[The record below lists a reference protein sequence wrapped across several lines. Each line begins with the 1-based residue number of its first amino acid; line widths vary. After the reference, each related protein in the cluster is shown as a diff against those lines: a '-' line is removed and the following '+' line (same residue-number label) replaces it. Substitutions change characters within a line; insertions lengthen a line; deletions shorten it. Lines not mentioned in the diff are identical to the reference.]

1 MNVCF
6 PIYNRKQYVK
16 LDHTL
21 YTVRFDQYSSW
32 GPARVRILQYRQHRI
47 VNAKIMQLAGKFFI
61 FLSIVLFAFHAGPAQ
76 AEILDGSGSGTIT
89 ISPLSISRDNLL
101 VADGCDEAREWYDE
115 GLRLSD
121 DSDREA
127 YYYQQAIDLC
137 PGYVAAH
144 NRLAEVYRKQGKY
157 LLSIDQFEQARIQAL
172 ASNQFASR
180 SGSRALFLESAIS
193 LGEIYR
199 IQGKYERAAQE
210 FSKALQMD
218 PDSLAAQ
225 NNLQYVYKRMHR
237 YDNVLSPNNQM
248 LVNALFTR
256 ISGLTRPRGTY
267 RFDVQY
273 HTWNQTGTL
282 TDEMFDDERI
292 QLAIPPSERKT
303 EVKEVIASI
312 RYGITNNL
320 TIGLIPK
327 YFSRTLEIKL
337 AAFDTVETPTVK
349 DIGDTELLLKY
360 HVWGERNRH
369 LSIYTLFNLPTG
381 KNIKVLGD
389 EPLTRPGQ
397 DMNGDPIT
405 EYLEFVRYIPFGSES
420 YDVTPGLAFTLG
432 LDPVILQSNMQYR
445 ITDGELIG
453 DEFLLNAAAM
463 YRVNPSVIASLEM
476 NYRWRA
482 DVRRKQQVITYALR
496 PDFILRE
503 RIPAG
508 ALVVD
513 TNYTEF
519 GGHTLFLSPG
529 IQFTVARGVM
539 VEFGMQIPLVRQA
552 QGVTENIVYHLGLS
566 VMTF

>member
-1 MNVCF
+1 
-6 PIYNRKQYVK
+6 
-16 LDHTL
+16 
-21 YTVRFDQYSSW
+21 
-32 GPARVRILQYRQHRI
+32 
-47 VNAKIMQLAGKFFI
+47 MQPTGKFFI
-61 FLSIVLFAFHAGPAQ
+61 LLFIALFLFQDNCAL
-76 AEILDGSGSGTIT
+76 AEQNDETGSGKSK
-89 ISPLSISRDNLL
+89 ISTLRIDKDNLL
-101 VADGCDEAREWYDE
+101 VADSCDEARERYDE
-115 GLRLSD
+115 GLLLSD
-121 DSDREA
+121 DSERET
-127 YYYQQAIDLC
+127 YYYQRAVDLC
-137 PGYVAAH
+137 PGFVAAH
-144 NRLAEVYRKQGKY
+144 TRLAEVYKNQGKY
-157 LLSIDQFEQARIQAL
+157 ILSIEQFEQARIQAL
-172 ASNQFASR
+172 SSNQFASR

-199 IQGKYERAAQE
+199 IQGQYERAAQE

-218 PDSLAAQ
+218 PDSMPAQ
-225 NNLQYVYKRMHR
+225 NNLQYGYKRMHR
-237 YDNVLSPNNQM
+237 YDDVLSPNNMM

-256 ISGLTRPRGTY
+256 ISGLTRPRGTF

-273 HTWNQTGTL
+273 RTWDQTGTL

-292 QLAIPPSERKT
+292 QLSIPPSERKT
-303 EVKEVIASI
+303 NVTVAIAGI
-312 RYGITNNL
+312 RYGLTNDL

-327 YFSRTLEIKL
+327 YFSRTLEIEL
-337 AAFDTVETPTVK
+337 AAFDVVETPTVK
-349 DIGDTELLLKY
+349 HFGDTELLFKY

-369 LSIYTLFNLPTG
+369 LSVYTLFNLPTG
-381 KNIKVLGD
+381 KNIRVLGE
-389 EPLTRPGQ
+389 EPLTRQGQ
-397 DMNGDPIT
+397 DMDGNRII
-405 EYLEFVRYIPFGSES
+405 EYLDFVRYIPFGSES

-432 LDPVILQSNMQYR
+432 LDPIILQSNMQYR

-453 DEFLLNAAAM
+453 DEFLLNGAAM

-508 ALVVD
+508 AVVLD

-519 GGHTLFLSPG
+519 GGHTLFISPG

-539 VEFGMQIPLVRQA
+539 LEFGMQIPVIRQA
-552 QGVTENIVYHLGLS
+552 EGVTEDIVYHVGLS

>member
-1 MNVCF
+1 
-6 PIYNRKQYVK
+6 
-16 LDHTL
+16 
-21 YTVRFDQYSSW
+21 
-32 GPARVRILQYRQHRI
+32 
-47 VNAKIMQLAGKFFI
+47 MQPTEKFFI
-61 FLSIVLFAFHAGPAQ
+61 LLFIALFLFQANCVL
-76 AEILDGSGSGTIT
+76 AEKSTDNESGKIR
-89 ISPLSISRDNLL
+89 ISTLRFGREDLL
-101 VADGCDEAREWYDE
+101 VADNCDEAREWYDE

-121 DSDREA
+121 DSEREA
-127 YYYQQAIDLC
+127 YYYKRAVDLC
-137 PGYVAAH
+137 PGFVAAH
-144 NRLAEVYRKQGKY
+144 NRLAEVYKNQGKY
-157 LLSIDQFEQARIQAL
+157 ILSIEQFEQARIQAL
-172 ASNQFASR
+172 SSNQFAGR
-180 SGSRALFLESAIS
+180 SGSRALFLESVIS

-210 FSKALQMD
+210 FSKALQMA

-237 YDNVLSPNNQM
+237 YDDVLSPNNMM

-256 ISGLTRPRGTY
+256 ISGLTRPRGTF

-292 QLAIPPSERKT
+292 QLSIPPSERKT
-303 EVKEVIASI
+303 EVKELIASI
-312 RYGITNNL
+312 RYGLTNDL

-327 YFSRTLEIKL
+327 YFSRTLDIEL
-337 AAFDTVETPTVK
+337 AAFGVVETPTVK
-349 DIGDTELLLKY
+349 DFGDTELLLKY

-369 LSIYTLFNLPTG
+369 LSVYTLFNLPTG
-381 KNIKVLGD
+381 KNIRVLGE
-389 EPLTRPGQ
+389 EPLTRSGQ
-397 DMNGDPIT
+397 DMDGNSII

-445 ITDGELIG
+445 ITDGKLIG
-453 DEFLLNAAAM
+453 DEFLLNGAAM

-482 DVRRKQQVITYALR
+482 DVKRKQQVITYALR
-496 PDFILRE
+496 PDFILQE

-508 ALVVD
+508 AVVVD
-513 TNYTEF
+513 TDYTEF
-519 GGHTLFLSPG
+519 GGHTLFISPG

-539 VEFGMQIPLVRQA
+539 IEFGMQIPVIRQSE
-552 QGVTENIVYHLGLS
+552 GVTENIIYHMGLS